1 MFASTSR
8 YHSVAQ
14 GTYRLPDGRLAAYVR
29 RRFLPPSGALQTIA
43 RVTVLPAERIDVFAA
58 RTLGDAE
65 HFWLIADANAAM
77 DPETLLVA
85 GQAVTVPMPAPT
97 GPPPPTPVATP

>member
-8 YHSVAQ
+8 YYSINQ
-14 GTYRLPDGRLAAYVR
+14 GTYQMPDGRLAAYVL
-29 RRFLPPSGALQTIA
+29 RRFLPPQGSMQAIA
-43 RVTVLPAERIDVFAA
+43 QVTVSPAERIDVFAA

-77 DPETLLVA
+77 DPETLLIA
-85 GQAVTVPMPAPT
+85 GQSLTVPMP
-97 GPPPPTPVATP
+97 TP

>member
-8 YHSVAQ
+8 YYSLNQ
-14 GTYRLPDGRLAAYVR
+14 GTYRLPDGRLAAYVL
-29 RRFLPPSGALQTIA
+29 RRFVPPQGSMQAIA
-43 RVTVLPAERIDVFAA
+43 QVTVAPAERIDVYAA

-77 DPETLLVA
+77 DPETLLVP
-85 GQAVTVPMPAPT
+85 GQPLTVPMP
-97 GPPPPTPVATP
+97 TP